1 MTKETSPPPL
11 EGGGR
16 EEGGNAPS
24 HVQVAPNQQR
34 IHVGIGGWTFAPW
47 RGPFYPPGL
56 PQAKELAHAGSR
68 LTAIEINGTFY
79 RTQTPASFVKWRNE
93 VPDGFMFSVKA
104 PRVATHRTALAE
116 SAPSVARFL
125 DSGLLELGD
134 RLGPVLW
141 QFPPTRHF
149 EPEHFADFLS
159 LLPAIHR
166 GVPLRHVIEARHQ
179 SFACP
184 EWFTLLAEHSVAAAI
199 IDSDKH
205 ILVGD
210 LTAPFV
216 YARLQ
221 RNSEAEPDGYSAA
234 GLDGWAARV
243 RHWASGQPVDDL
255 RLVSPQADPVPREC
269 FVFFISGD
277 KVRAPDA
284 AQAFIARLNS

>member
-1 MTKETSPPPL
+1 MTTPARPQP
-11 EGGGR
+11 
-16 EEGGNAPS
+16 
-24 HVQVAPNQQR
+24 

-47 RGPFYPPGL
+47 RGAFYPPGL
-56 PQAKELAHAGSR
+56 PHAKELAYASSR
-68 LTAIEINGTFY
+68 LSAIEINGTFY
-79 RTQTPASFVKWRNE
+79 RTQTPASFVKWRND
-93 VPDGFMFSVKA
+93 VPDGFIFAVKA

-116 SAPSVARFL
+116 SEPSVARFL
-125 DSGLLELGD
+125 DSGLIELGD
-134 RLGPVLW
+134 RLGPILW

-159 LLPAIHR
+159 LLPATHQ
-166 GVPLRHVIEARHQ
+166 GVPLRHAIEARHA

-184 EWFTLLAEHSVAAAI
+184 EWFALLRDHGVAAAI

-205 ILVGD
+205 TLLGD

-221 RNSEAEPDGYSAA
+221 RNLEAEPDGYAA
-234 GLDGWAARV
+234 AALDTWAARA
-243 RHWASGQPVDDL
+243 RHWTTGHPVEDL
-255 RLVSPQADPVPREC
+255 RVIAPQSNPVPREC

-284 AQAFIARLNS
+284 AQAFMARLKA